1 MNSTLPPRGRFLSGL
16 VPQGGTG
23 LDGAHLQQK
32 TFIEVHLL
40 ENLCCPLYLVPI
52 NALDIEG
59 IFPTL
64 GCHSYG
70 AAVEFNRFEQVEIFV
85 QEVVV
90 GNAHT
95 SFSPVQNKFVLRHAQ

>member
-1 MNSTLPPRGRFLSGL
+1 LPPRGRFLSRL

-40 ENLCCPLYLVPI
+40 ENFCCPSYLVPI
-52 NALDIEG
+52 NVLDIEG

-64 GCHSYG
+64 GCDSYG
-70 AAVEFNRFEQVEIFV
+70 AAVEFNRFEHVEIFV

-95 SFSPVQNKFVLRHAQ
+95 LFPRVQKKFVLRRAQ